1 MSRVRVVGGRRLK
14 GESPAWP
21 DGHARQTVPVYRRLL
36 ASEFALTVSDAGR
49 RSTSLASRT
58 DHTFHRFHRYIFHA
72 LLLCSALIVSAA
84 ILAWDVH
91 GLVLL
96 IRWMWAR

>member
-1 MSRVRVVGGRRLK
+1 M
-14 GESPAWP
+14 
-21 DGHARQTVPVYRRLL
+21 
-36 ASEFALTVSDAGR
+36 
-49 RSTSLASRT
+49 RSQVDRN
-58 DHTFHRFHRYIFHA
+58 FHRLHSYIFNG
-72 LLLCSALIVSAA
+72 LLVASALIVSAA